1 MPRHSSPQNCVARFL
16 ALAAVM
22 LTLSPARATEP
33 ARPGEA
39 PPVKEFLSKTL
50 GFDASQLAALDRGEV
65 VSRIIEAQG
74 KLNVAVFGAV
84 ALNTSRDR
92 FVEQTLDFRN
102 SLRTPGRVQF
112 GLLATPATG
121 ADVLGLSLTDQDV
134 KDLKDCKPNDCKLKL
149 PGILMQRVHSEVDWS
164 RRDVA
169 TQVNAFARQ
178 RVVDYANE
186 YRAHGDSALV
196 YENVGSV
203 KASDAFA
210 ALLAEAQYLPEIQRP
225 MIEYLKHY
233 PRGRLDGAQQAIF
246 WSMDSLKGLKP
257 TLTVNHE
264 VVYAPATQPGVTLIA
279 SRQIFSDRYLEA
291 MLDLTAVADRATQDG
306 KPGIYVLRLRRLRF
320 DRVPTAGPVNISGKV
335 RNAMRDQM
343 VNDLE
348 HIKAMAGKIAG

>member
-1 MPRHSSPQNCVARFL
+1 MPRHGSPQTRVARFL
-16 ALAAVM
+16 ALVALV

-33 ARPGEA
+33 ARSGEA

-74 KLNVAVFGAV
+74 KLNVAVFGVV
-84 ALNTSRDR
+84 ALNTSRGR
-92 FVEQTLDFRN
+92 FVEQTLDFGN
-102 SLRTPGRVQF
+102 SLRTPSRVQF
-112 GLLATPATG
+112 GLMATPATE
-121 ADVLGLSLTDQDV
+121 ADVQGLSLTDQDV

-149 PGILMQRVHSEVDWS
+149 PGILMQRAHSEVDWS
-164 RRDVA
+164 RPDVA
-169 TQVNAFARQ
+169 KQVGVFAQ
-178 RVVDYANE
+178 KRVVAYANE
-186 YRAHGDSALV
+186 YRMHGDSALV

-203 KASDAFA
+203 KASDAFV
-210 ALLAEAQYLPEIQRP
+210 ALLAEAQYLPDIQRP
-225 MIEYLKHY
+225 MIEYLKQY
-233 PRGRLDGAQQAIF
+233 PRGRLDGVEQAIF

-264 VVYAPATQPGVTLIA
+264 VVYAPAAQPGVTLIA

-291 MLDLTAVADRATQDG
+291 MLDLTAVAERATPDG
-306 KPGIYVLRLRRLRF
+306 KPGIYLLRLRRLRF

-343 VNDLE
+343 EDDLK
-348 HIKAMAGKIAG
+348 HIKAMAGKSAG